1 MESIMESIMASALVI
16 DDNRQAADSL
26 CQLLE
31 LLEVSAEA
39 SYGPRAAMLALN
51 TSIPGV
57 IFLDLHM
64 PGVDGFEV
72 LAYLRRDPR
81 LDLTPVIVITS
92 DDQPETRR
100 KALKLGAIDVIIK
113 PARFSILETVL
124 HQNHI
129 I

>member
-1 MESIMESIMASALVI
+1 MASALVI

-26 CQLLE
+26 CQLLD
-31 LLEVSAEA
+31 LLDVSAEA

-51 TSIPGV
+51 TTLPRV
-57 IFLDLHM
+57 IFLDINM

-81 LDLTPVIVITS
+81 LDETPVIVVTS

-100 KALKLGAIDVIIK
+100 KALKLGAIGVIIK
-113 PARFSILETVL
+113 PATFGILESL
-124 HQNHI
+124 LRQNHI